1 MTDDGKPGVG
11 AALDEALM
19 ETHHLANISGLDEAR
34 LARRRLVEA
43 QSASSVS
50 RTRDLL
56 AQAIEYLELAKLE
69 RRDTAA
75 GFVQARELVAYAE
88 SGLQR
93 EQPIPL
99 TGSPA
104 DLVRSAEVDR
114 EPDHRGTL
122 QDLRAERAV
131 NSFEQLR
138 YDVELDDTFQELERL
153 INEGE
158 LDHEPA
164 DDGDLDVEAALEL
177 ASLEMDIERSIQRP
191 EHGSEFEFVDS
202 DDLESADQP
211 GAGDPQVMTDGD
223 EPADAGPEDQATSVG
238 DEPIA
243 TPDGEEPPPADG
255 DEPVAAPDD
264 DGATDDATDE
274 ELGFELEEEEDGDAV
289 AGTEE
294 G

>member
-19 ETHHLANISGLDEAR
+19 ETHHLANISGLDEAQ

-50 RTRDLL
+50 RTRDRLR
-56 AQAIEYLELAKLE
+56 QAIEYLELAKLE

-93 EQPIPL
+93 EQPVPL

-104 DLVRSAEVDR
+104 ELVRSAEVDR
-114 EPDHRGTL
+114 EPNHRGTL

-131 NSFEQLR
+131 SSFDQLR
-138 YDVELDDTFQELERL
+138 YDVKLDDTFRELEQL

-164 DDGDLDVEAALEL
+164 DDGELDVEAALDL

-202 DDLESADQP
+202 DDLESADQAA
-211 GAGDPQVMTDGD
+211 AGDPQVMADGD
-223 EPADAGPEDQATSVG
+223 EPTDDGRDDSVTG
-238 DEPIA
+238 VDGEPIA

-255 DEPVAAPDD
+255 DEPVATPDD
-264 DGATDDATDE
+264 EPDAGDDEPDLE
-274 ELGFELEEEEDGDAV
+274 FELEDQEDGDAV